1 MNFTINKNLKEQLD
15 EVAEIA
21 GYLWTKGWAERNA
34 GNISIN
40 ISDII
45 GDENKNLPALSS
57 YTLPRNMSNLSGNF
71 FYVTGTGKR
80 MRDVA
85 KNPLAH
91 EIGRASCRER
101 V

>member
-1 MNFTINKNLKEQLD
+1 MKFTINEKLQEQLD

-21 GYLWTKGWAERNA
+21 GYLWQKGWAERNA

-45 GDENKNLPALSS
+45 GDENKKAPAIAT
-57 YTLPRNMSNLSGNF
+57 YDLPRNMKPLAGDC
-71 FYVTGTGKR
+71 FYVTGTGKL
-80 MRDVA
+80 MRNVA
-85 KNPLAH
+85 KVP
-91 EIGRASCRER
+91 